1 MKERAMRY
9 KVKITTVIGSC
20 IVFSLWWFGVNNQ
33 SIDER
38 VYPKEEYSEDL
49 SRVYYDLGKSA
60 QRRNDWSAAIRHYTT
75 ALNFKPD
82 LTAAHNSL
90 CTCQKQFLSLA
101 SNTTTNKLIRRA

>member
-1 MKERAMRY
+1 MKVNAMRY
-9 KVKITTVIGSC
+9 NVKLITVLSSC
-20 IVFSLWWFGVNNQ
+20 LVFSLWWFGVNNQ

-82 LTAAHNSL
+82 LMAAH
-90 CTCQKQFLSLA
+90 QSLA
-101 SNTTTNKLIRRA
+101 LCHRKQKLSPIMKA